1 MGQEIDRKPE
11 IALIED
17 YIKNSNRIGIN
28 PAITCQPALRERRFT
43 SFEYFKNKKS
53 VVSEE
58 SQ

>member
-1 MGQEIDRKPE
+1 MEQEIDRKPE

-17 YIKNSNRIGIN
+17 YIKNSNRIFN